1 MISKKDSREW
11 SPFKRIPNT
20 SFVMIRKP
28 IRGRRS
34 PPTIAP
40 QYSGKLPMYPNG
52 VSVIGVSV
60 ISVSVIGVSVIGV
73 SGIQS
78 FDQPA
83 EEIFDAFLEKELIG
97 QWRFG
102 PLLRKE
108 EVLRITLDGRGG
120 VLFFGP
126 PP

>member
-1 MISKKDSREW
+1 M
-11 SPFKRIPNT
+11 N
-20 SFVMIRKP
+20 P
-28 IRGRRS
+28 ICVAGIGM
-34 PPTIAP
+34 TGFGVA
-40 QYSGKLPMYPNG
+40 GFG
-52 VSVIGVSV
+52 VSGIGVA
-60 ISVSVIGVSVIGV
+60 
-73 SGIQS
+73 GIQS

-97 QWRFG
+97 PWRFG